1 MYVAACCSLPFP
13 CVASE
18 ELMEQVDQLEAMHEQ
33 RVELLTRSIR
43 KVVQSKKRRREEG
56 EEEVGG
62 VSEKEGEEEVGGVS
76 EKRGPLCFSMYV
88 HVLFCHLVHTCVCVC
103 V

>member
-1 MYVAACCSLPFP
+1 MCIRSCVLFPALSL

-18 ELMEQVDQLEAMHEQ
+18 ELMEQVDQLEVMHEQ

-56 EEEVGG
+56 AEEVGG
-62 VSEKEGEEEVGGVS
+62 VSE
-76 EKRGPLCFSMYV
+76 
-88 HVLFCHLVHTCVCVC
+88 
-103 V
+103 

>member
-1 MYVAACCSLPFP
+1 MYVAVCCSLPFP

-56 EEEVGG
+56 EEGVGRATRRRRAG
-62 VSEKEGEEEVGGVS
+62 A
-76 EKRGPLCFSMYV
+76 RLR
-88 HVLFCHLVHTCVCVC
+88 
-103 V
+103 